1 MENENKDSPKK
12 KSEEK
17 SNTKNDRNKSS
28 IQPFAATDS
37 SNQTLKKGIRDSQVV
52 QLKKDLA
59 KLGFKVPGN
68 GTNLYGT
75 KTEKKVKELQKYY
88 GSTQDGRV
96 GKQTKISIDTNDN
109 SRLKNSK
116 RTHE

>member
-1 MENENKDSPKK
+1 
-12 KSEEK
+12 
-17 SNTKNDRNKSS
+17 KNDRNKSS

-75 KTEKKVKELQKYY
+75 KTEK
-88 GSTQDGRV
+88 
-96 GKQTKISIDTNDN
+96 
-109 SRLKNSK
+109 RLKNYRNIMGLSK
-116 RTHE
+116 LVQSITKLRKPLILTSILLFKKENDIKIRKN